1 MKRALVFLL
10 LGPALVVLATWV
22 AVGMPPG
29 DVVINVAV
37 LLFLVTLPLSGIAGL
52 MDGLLARVFPIVVRV
67 PLTATVGAM
76 APLVLLVAL
85 LGPMPQGM
93 PTPFLIGGALCA
105 GVCSLLAHDYRSE
118 KTRTG
123 GIGGSLS

>member
-29 DVVINVAV
+29 DVIINVAV
-37 LLFLVTLPLSGIAGL
+37 LLFLITLPLSGIAGL
-52 MDGLLARVFPIVVRV
+52 IDGLLTTAFPILVRV

-76 APLVLLVAL
+76 APLVIMVAL

-93 PTPFLIGGALCA
+93 PMPFMIGGALCA
-105 GVCSLLAHDYRSE
+105 GVCSLLAHDYRSQ
-118 KTRTG
+118 TTG
-123 GIGGSLS
+123 TGDLGGSLS

>member
-1 MKRALVFLL
+1 MKRALMFLL

-52 MDGLLARVFPIVVRV
+52 IDGLLSTVFPILARV
-67 PLTATVGAM
+67 PLTAMVGAM
-76 APLVLLVAL
+76 APLVLLAAL

-93 PTPFLIGGALCA
+93 PVPFMIGGALCA
-105 GVCSLLAHDYRSE
+105 GVCSLLAHDYNAREARPDGVS
-118 KTRTG
+118 
-123 GIGGSLS
+123 GSPS

>member
-52 MDGLLARVFPIVVRV
+52 IDGLLSTMFPILVRV
-67 PLTATVGAM
+67 LLTATVGAM
-76 APLVLLVAL
+76 APLVLLAAL
-85 LGPMPQGM
+85 LGPMPLGM
-93 PTPFLIGGALCA
+93 PMPFMIGGALCA
-105 GVCSLLAHDYRSE
+105 GVCSLLAHDYRSQ

-123 GIGGSLS
+123 DIGGSLS

>member
-52 MDGLLARVFPIVVRV
+52 IDGLLSTVFPILARV

-76 APLVLLVAL
+76 APLVLLAAL

-93 PTPFLIGGALCA
+93 PVPSMIGGALCA
-105 GVCSLLAHDYRSE
+105 GVCSLFANDYRSQA
-118 KTRTG
+118 TRTG
-123 GIGGSLS
+123 DTGGSLS

>member
-1 MKRALVFLL
+1 MKRALMFLL

-52 MDGLLARVFPIVVRV
+52 IDGLLSTVFPILARV

-76 APLVLLVAL
+76 APLVLLAAL

-93 PTPFLIGGALCA
+93 PVPFMIGGALCA
-105 GVCSLLAHDYRSE
+105 GVCSLFANDYRSQA
-118 KTRTG
+118 TRTG
-123 GIGGSLS
+123 DTGGSLS

>member
-10 LGPALVVLATWV
+10 LGPALIVLATWV

-29 DVVINVAV
+29 DVVISVAV
-37 LLFLVTLPLSGIAGL
+37 LLFLLTLPVSGIAGL
-52 MDGLLARVFPIVVRV
+52 VDGLLSTAFPMLVRV
-67 PLTATVGAM
+67 PLTAMGGAL
-76 APLVLLVAL
+76 AALVLLVTL

-93 PTPFLIGGALCA
+93 PTPFMIGGALCA
-105 GVCSLLAHDYRSE
+105 GVCSLLAHDYRDQ
-118 KTRTG
+118 KTRTA